1 MLVYQRATAGENF
14 KVHFLPQG
22 VSTKWLQITLQTGKL
37 MYFSGGSDKRNID
50 LGIGCPH
57 ITTRQEPVEV
67 VGLCRRKRCFPNHP
81 IRGLVAVLE

>member
-50 LGIGCPH
+50 LGMDTLTSQRGRSLLKLLACAAGSAAFQ
-57 ITTRQEPVEV
+57 ITPL
-67 VGLCRRKRCFPNHP
+67 GASSP
-81 IRGLVAVLE
+81 